1 MDFAT
6 VRKKLANGS
15 YTTLE
20 LFEVCIHI
28 LVLPGLC
35 IQYYYSGLSDMGL
48 LYNVVVRKSSVVVK
62 HSQSWLKEAS
72 FCLTAHSPL
81 SRL

>member
-20 LFEVCIHI
+20 LFEVCTHI

-35 IQYYYSGLSDMGL
+35 IQFYDLGLWDMGI
-48 LYNVVVRKSSVVVK
+48 LYNVVVRKSSAVVK
-62 HSQSWLKEAS
+62 HSQSWLKEAW
-72 FCLTAHSPL
+72 FCLPAPSPL
-81 SRL
+81 SLL